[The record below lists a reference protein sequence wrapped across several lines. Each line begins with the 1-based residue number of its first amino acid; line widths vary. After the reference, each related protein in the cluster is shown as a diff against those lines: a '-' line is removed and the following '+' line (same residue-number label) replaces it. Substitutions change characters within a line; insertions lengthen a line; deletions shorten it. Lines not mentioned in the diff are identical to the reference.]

1 VRECGLHEDVP
12 DRRPGTTRPSA
23 VGYELNVHLM
33 MAFVGAF
40 EIWEIPETLESNDYL
55 TEAEADEPC
64 EVPLD
69 EGEALTTATS
79 CELIPSFAIAR
90 SF

>member
-1 VRECGLHEDVP
+1 
-12 DRRPGTTRPSA
+12 
-23 VGYELNVHLM
+23 

-40 EIWEIPETLESNDYL
+40 GIWEFPGTIESNCYL
-55 TEAEADEPC
+55 TEAEGDKLC

-79 CELIPSFAIAR
+79 CELIPSFAIGR
-90 SF
+90 NF